1 MPPENPTWSALVFAD
16 EHDAAVLTRAVQR
29 GTLQRLGRGIYSG
42 EVAADPAELVGD
54 HLWAILEHEFPGAV
68 FVDRSAR
75 TGRPVDGQVFVA
87 HSRQR
92 PVSLSGLTIRPRKGR
107 PAEGDIP
114 AGHGLWLSSPARGL
128 LDNLNPQRPTTRDDR
143 SMSRLDVEEWL
154 EDLLQRHGEH
164 FLHSVRDHARRIAGP
179 LGRTGSLRT
188 LDALIGAALATRDG
202 VVLTSPRLAARSVGG
217 AYDAERVES
226 FAALARELADSAP
239 DLLPALPADATRRQL
254 LPFYEAYFS
263 NFIEGTEFTIGEAAD
278 IVFEGRV
285 PDERPADA
293 HDVLGTY
300 QIVADSEEMAR
311 APRRFEEFDELLRTR
326 HAILLGGRP
335 EKAPGRYKGRNN
347 RAGSTE
353 FVDHTLVPGTLHA
366 GFDLGG
372 DLVSPFARAAYLMF
386 LVTEVHPFADGN
398 GRVARI
404 MMNAELVAANE
415 VRVIVPTVY
424 RTNYLMALKGA
435 THNRHFRGL
444 VAMLSYARRYTA
456 RIDFSNR
463 RTAEAD
469 LGRTCALRD
478 PVEAE
483 AAGIRLLLP

>member
-1 MPPENPTWSALVFAD
+1 MDQTWSALVFAD

-42 EVAADPAELVGD
+42 ETGADPAALVGD
-54 HLWAILEHEFPGAV
+54 HLWPILEHEFPGAV

-75 TGRPVDGQVFVA
+75 TGRPVDGEVFLA

-92 PVSLSGLTIRPRKGR
+92 PVELSGLTIRPRKGA
-107 PAEGDIP
+107 PVEGDIP

-128 LDNLNPQRPTTRDDR
+128 LDNLAPRRPSTRGDR
-143 SMSRLDVEEWL
+143 ALSRLDVEEWL

-179 LGRTGSLRT
+179 LGRTAALRT
-188 LDALIGAALATRDG
+188 LDALIGAALATQEG
-202 VVLTSPRLAARSVGG
+202 VVLTSPRLAARSGG
-217 AYDAERVES
+217 AAYDADRLES
-226 FAALARELADSAP
+226 FTALAKELADTAP
-239 DLLPALPADATRRQL
+239 DLLPALPTDATRRRL

-293 HDVLGTY
+293 HDILGTY
-300 QIVADSEEMAR
+300 QIVADSDEMAR
-311 APRRFEEFDELLRTR
+311 VPQHFDDFDQLLRTR
-326 HAILLGGRP
+326 HAVLLGGRP
-335 EKAPGRYKGRNN
+335 DKSPGRYKDRNN

-353 FVDHTLVPGTLHA
+353 FVDHTLVAGTLRA
-366 GFDLGG
+366 GFDLAGI
-372 DLVSPFARAAYLMF
+372 LTSPFARAVYLMF
-386 LVTEVHPFADGN
+386 LITEVHPFADGN

-404 MMNAELVAANE
+404 MMNAELVAAGE
-415 VRVIVPTVY
+415 VRLIVPTVY

-444 VAMLSYARRYTA
+444 LAMLAYVRRYTA

-469 LGRTCALRD
+469 LDRTHALRD
-478 PVEAE
+478 PGEAE